1 MNATNETAMVLVTPQ
16 ELVKR
21 SKDAIAAIRDVVE
34 KHYIEEIDGKRYL
47 KVAGAQAMATSLGYT
62 TGTST
67 CRYIA
72 KGEDGIPGRWEAVA
86 TVMLHGQIVAT
97 GISAVFDDERGWSRK
112 PHFARMGMAS
122 TRATGRALKGVMGWA
137 TALVGAEGSLSEEMP
152 EMGSRTPQVAS
163 EPPRRLAPPQDQG
176 TRQKGNRVVSGV
188 CCHVRE
194 FTAKS
199 GKKYWRIG
207 IEDGDGPDELIEFT
221 TFKPVSEDAIKGK
234 HIELEIADRQTGP
247 VVEDVWES
255 EGVKF

>member
-86 TVMLHGQIVAT
+86 TVMLQGQVVAT

-137 TALVGAEGSLSEEMP
+137 TALVGAEGSLAEEMP
-152 EMGSRTPQVAS
+152 DKGSRMPQEAS
-163 EPPRRLAPPQDQG
+163 EEPRRLAGPIAAAKA
-176 TRQKGNRVVSGV
+176 QKGNRVVSGV

-207 IEDGDGPDELIEFT
+207 LEDGPGDPVEFT
-221 TFKPVSEDAIKGK
+221 TFKPVTEEALQGK
-234 HIELEIADRQTGP
+234 HIDLEIADRQTGP

>member
-86 TVMLHGQIVAT
+86 TVMLQGQVVAT

-137 TALVGAEGSLSEEMP
+137 TALVGAEGSLAEEMP
-152 EMGSRTPQVAS
+152 DKGSRMPQEAS
-163 EPPRRLAPPQDQG
+163 EEPRRLAGPSAAAKAPG
-176 TRQKGNRVVSGV
+176 AFRTVTGVVAAV
-188 CCHVRE
+188 AAH
-194 FTAKS
+194 TAKS
-199 GKKYWRIG
+199 TGRKYWRVKL
-207 IEDGDGPDELIEFT
+207 EDGTEYT
-221 TFKPVSEDAIKGK
+221 TFREASEDAIRGK
-234 HIELEIADRQTGP
+234 LCEMSIRDSEKGP
-247 VVEDVWES
+247 VLEDIWEA
-255 EGVKF
+255 EEAPF

>member
-1 MNATNETAMVLVTPQ
+1 VNATNETALALIPPA

-21 SKDAIAAIRDVVE
+21 SRDAIAAVRDVVE
-34 KHYIEEIDGKRYL
+34 KHYIDVIDGKRYL

-72 KGEDGIPGRWEAVA
+72 RGDDGVPGRWEAVA
-86 TVMLHGQIVAT
+86 TVMLQGVVVAT

-152 EMGSRTPQVAS
+152 DNGPTTAQDAS
-163 EPPRRLAPPQDQG
+163 EAPRRLPAPSKAPTQEKA
-176 TRQKGNRVVSGV
+176 TRTVSGV
-188 CCHVRE
+188 CAAVSEHV
-194 FTAKS
+194 AKS
-199 GKKYWRIG
+199 GKSYWRVAL
-207 IEDGDGPDELIEFT
+207 EDGSEFTSFRPLSNDELQGKTVELILRDGP
-221 TFKPVSEDAIKGK
+221 KGPVCEDAYDIT
-234 HIELEIADRQTGP
+234 EVL
-247 VVEDVWES
+247 
-255 EGVKF
+255 

>member
-1 MNATNETAMVLVTPQ
+1 MNAPNETALALVPPA

-21 SKDAIAAIRDVVE
+21 SREAIAAVRDVVE
-34 KHYIEEIDGKRYL
+34 KHYIDVIDGKRYL

-67 CRYIA
+67 CRYIP
-72 KGEDGIPGRWEAVA
+72 KGDDGIPGRWEAVA
-86 TVMLHGQIVAT
+86 TVMLQGVVVAT

-163 EPPRRLAPPQDQG
+163 ESPRRLAPPQDQG

-188 CCHVRE
+188 CCHVHE

-207 IEDGDGPDELIEFT
+207 IEDGPGETIEFT
-221 TFKPVSEDAIKGK
+221 TFKPVSEDALKGK

-255 EGVKF
+255 EEVRF